1 MRRILKHN
9 YLLLLVFSA
18 LAGLTGA
25 PLAHAISFG
34 LRGSGG
40 NSSGAAAVAAE
51 QHLQNST
58 KGSCAK
64 PVPVRAADP
73 AGEDERAER
82 GRREGGRATERQ
94 RDRQREKER
103 ERQLVILKESKA
115 RQITRDYMLTQ
126 CMQRVLSSTHISGPF
141 QKRLCAP

>member
-51 QHLQNST
+51 QHLQNAT

-73 AGEDERAER
+73 AGEDV
-82 GRREGGRATERQ
+82 REEQGNPSMYQ
-94 RDRQREKER
+94 
-103 ERQLVILKESKA
+103 QL
-115 RQITRDYMLTQ
+115 
-126 CMQRVLSSTHISGPF
+126 
-141 QKRLCAP
+141 

>member
-51 QHLQNST
+51 QHLQNAT
-58 KGSCAK
+58 KDSCAK

-73 AGEDERAER
+73 AGEDVREER
-82 GRREGGRATERQ
+82 GKWEGGRESEGGSESEGA
-94 RDRQREKER
+94 REGEGSTKEGGR
-103 ERQLVILKESKA
+103 
-115 RQITRDYMLTQ
+115 
-126 CMQRVLSSTHISGPF
+126 P
-141 QKRLCAP
+141 

>member
-9 YLLLLVFSA
+9 YLLVLVFSA

-82 GRREGGRATERQ
+82 GRREGGRATERVAET
-94 RDRQREKER
+94 DRQREKER
-103 ERQLVILKESKA
+103 ERELVILKES
-115 RQITRDYMLTQ
+115 RQ
-126 CMQRVLSSTHISGPF
+126 S
-141 QKRLCAP
+141 K

>member
-51 QHLQNST
+51 QHLQNET

-73 AGEDERAER
+73 AGEYVREER
-82 GRREGGRATERQ
+82 GRREAES
-94 RDRQREKER
+94 ER
-103 ERQLVILKESKA
+103 ERETDRKTE
-115 RQITRDYMLTQ
+115 RERE
-126 CMQRVLSSTHISGPF
+126 R
-141 QKRLCAP
+141 R